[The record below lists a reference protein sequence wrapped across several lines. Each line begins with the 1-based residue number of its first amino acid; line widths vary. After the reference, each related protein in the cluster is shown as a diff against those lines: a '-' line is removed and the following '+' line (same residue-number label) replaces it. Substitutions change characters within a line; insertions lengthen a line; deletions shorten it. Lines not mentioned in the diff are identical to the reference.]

1 MTNADA
7 TTVPT
12 ATRYSP
18 LVRLI
23 GFLGIIGG
31 VVMIIAGA
39 VVWGTV
45 SSQLAAERIVVAEDA
60 AFLAG
65 APVADPLTA
74 YAEADIIAH
83 HALEASGGST
93 YAELDRDD
101 PVRVTVMNA
110 SFLRASLFTS
120 IVSFGVAAFAIGT
133 GALFALFG
141 WVILRLAP
149 SRSTQ
154 A

>member
-1 MTNADA
+1 MTTESSS
-7 TTVPT
+7 TTT
-12 ATRYSP
+12 SRSGGLY
-18 LVRLI
+18 RLI
-23 GFLGIIGG
+23 GVLGIVGG
-31 VVMIIAGA
+31 LVMIIAGGA
-39 VVWGTV
+39 VWAMV

-65 APVADPLTA
+65 SPVADPFTA
-74 YAEADIIAH
+74 YAEAEIIAH

-101 PVRVTVMNA
+101 PLRETMMNA

-120 IVSFGVAAFAIGT
+120 IVSFGVSAFAIGA

-141 WVILRLAP
+141 LVIIRLAP
-149 SRSTQ
+149 ARPTES
-154 A
+154 